1 MSQLKLTA
9 ASGGGT
15 VAIKGPASTAGNAA
29 IELTVPGTASGT
41 LAVGDT
47 GKILQVVQAVKTDT
61 ASSNTAT
68 FADLSGLSV
77 SITPASSS
85 NKILVSCA
93 LHVSSQQNSF
103 QGFKVLRDSTAI
115 GLGTAATGNMSNVSF
130 ATMAVN
136 TGSAAYGLRS
146 ANFEFLDSPN
156 STSAI
161 TYKIQWASL
170 YQSYTSYINRPY
182 STTNEAFNCHASSSI
197 TVYEVAA

>member
-1 MSQLKLTA
+1 MATLNATNLKHASSSSNNIVLA
-9 ASGGGT
+9 ADGS
-15 VAIKGPASTAGNAA
+15 VSMPNS
-29 IELTVPGTASGT
+29 SF
-41 LAVGDT
+41 
-47 GKILQVVQAVKTDT
+47 GKILQVKQAVKTDT

-182 STTNEAFNCHASSSI
+182 STTNEAFNSHASSSI
-197 TVYEVAA
+197 TLYEVAA

>member
-1 MSQLKLTA
+1 
-9 ASGGGT
+9 
-15 VAIKGPASTAGNAA
+15 
-29 IELTVPGTASGT
+29 
-41 LAVGDT
+41 
-47 GKILQVVQAVKTDT
+47 
-61 ASSNTAT
+61 
-68 FADLSGLSV
+68 
-77 SITPASSS
+77 
-85 NKILVSCA
+85 
-93 LHVSSQQNSF
+93 
-103 QGFKVLRDSTAI
+103 
-115 GLGTAATGNMSNVSF
+115 
-130 ATMAVN
+130 MAVN